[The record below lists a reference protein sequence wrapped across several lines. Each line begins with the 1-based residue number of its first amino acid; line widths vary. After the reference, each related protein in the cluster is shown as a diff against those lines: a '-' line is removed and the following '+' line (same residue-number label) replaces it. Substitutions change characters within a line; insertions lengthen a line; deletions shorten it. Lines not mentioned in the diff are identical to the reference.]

1 MDFEKELKE
10 VFDIDIWNLKDKY
23 SSNSQKSKQELSSVT
38 TVVTKKRF
46 FVDAK
51 LDNKPIYSN
60 NIDSDRV
67 INIYISEEL
76 SINFLKNVIE
86 SLFFKSK
93 VNMYKVSKS
102 LDQQAAINI
111 CQKDFILNE
120 FELLSVESK
129 KYILQKLY
137 QYADFSPR

>member
-23 SSNSQKSKQELSSVT
+23 SSNSQKSKQELS
-38 TVVTKKRF
+38 TVATIVTKKSF

-60 NIDSDRV
+60 NLDSDRV

-86 SLFFKSK
+86 SLFFKTK

-111 CQKDFILNE
+111 YQKDFISDE

-137 QYADFSPR
+137 QYADFGLR

>member
-23 SSNSQKSKQELSSVT
+23 SSNSQKSKQELS
-38 TVVTKKRF
+38 TVATIVTKKSF

-60 NIDSDRV
+60 NLDSDRV

-86 SLFFKSK
+86 SLFFKTK

-102 LDQQAAINI
+102 LGQQAAINI
-111 CQKDFILNE
+111 YQKDFISDE